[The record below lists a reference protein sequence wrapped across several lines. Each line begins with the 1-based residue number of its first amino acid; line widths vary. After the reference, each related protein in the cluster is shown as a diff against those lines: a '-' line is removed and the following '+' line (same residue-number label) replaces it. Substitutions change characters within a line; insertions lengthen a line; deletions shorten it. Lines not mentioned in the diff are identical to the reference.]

1 MKLLFDCDGT
11 LIDSM
16 GLWLKSMKDLIEKSG
31 HSLETMSEYDRVQ
44 IESLSYEDCVKYIW
58 EHFVTG
64 MSEEEVTAYFERILE
79 DGYKNSIPAKE
90 GAIDTIKTLHEK
102 GYEMAVASSN
112 SSFLVKAALKR
123 LGIHDC
129 FKEFFTPDLTNLKKN
144 QVEFWENAAKVLKT
158 QTENLILFDDAG
170 YALEAAK
177 KAGIKSCG
185 IKDFPWNEN
194 EWDEI
199 KEIAD
204 YAVDGIGD
212 FDYKSIQKVF

>member
-16 GLWLKSMKDLIEKSG
+16 GLWQKSMKELIKKSG
-31 HSLETMSEYDRVQ
+31 HNLDTMSEYDRVQ
-44 IESLSYEDCVKYIW
+44 IESLSYADCIKYIW

-64 MSEEEVTAYFERILE
+64 MSEKEVTAYFDNILE
-79 DGYKNSIPAKE
+79 NRYKNSIPEKK
-90 GAIDTIKTLHEK
+90 GAIETIKSLHER

-112 SSFLVKAALKR
+112 SSALVKAALKR
-123 LGIHDC
+123 LGIHSQSI
-129 FKEFFTPDLTNLKKN
+129 KN
-144 QVEFWENAAKVLKT
+144 SNK
-158 QTENLILFDDAG
+158 NLIFFDDAG

-177 KAGIKSCG
+177 KAGIKTCG
-185 IKDFPWNEN
+185 IKDFPLNEN
-194 EWDEI
+194 EWDAI
-199 KEIAD
+199 KEIAN